1 MAIEY
6 TKDFW
11 NKQNSTINHLSPF
24 NERLISA
31 QNYSLVN
38 STIYNGAISPIGYA
52 DLLNGKKA
60 FNDSVISERDKT
72 QSDLDFIKNTGLSSS
87 DVSDTDEV
95 SKIKKEIDLQ
105 SQVQYL
111 QMYYDSYMLT
121 QNGDAQW
128 RLGDV
133 TGTYKT
139 VNKDDN
145 VFNTIIN
152 GSVKTR
158 SNMSFCYKAD
168 YVSPTYGR
176 QPADDTKYTSLGFPP
191 YKWGLRKIN
200 EKTNF
205 MSKVIGD
212 YTFDKDNFK
221 VSREDVTARD
231 VGMKSLSDWIN
242 YLQFIAEGA
251 TGIVST
257 YLTEWD
263 LSLYIQE
270 GLMQPKVN
278 GGPMNVYLNYRI
290 HEDNPLAQSGYYTDD
305 RSLVFNVCGSSVSKL
320 FYDCMKNWRPSDF
333 PLSNWWMPYLRGR
346 DWDLAGISAYGVSV
360 PYLSIYDEWD
370 INFDYTA
377 QKDLKSIIRHQDF
390 YGYIAR
396 AANTFDNPYWSAFY
410 SSESDGMTNIDIKL
424 KNLINKV
431 AGADYGVSSQSGK
444 DTGYL
449 LNLAKKETIL
459 NGGYYGGPSTVDQ
472 NGGLYGRTMVEN
484 SLNENDDAINSKES
498 GFQDQEASYN
508 TDVDIGNVS
517 SLVKTNM
524 SDDKKDSSQMS
535 KTVGV
540 NRFSPAIYGGP
551 HSSEYSPKHLR
562 DFFTNELVSRE
573 IPKIGYTPLVSGE
586 LDATDKE
593 NEKGNYYFSPS
604 TALKY
609 LKEGAYTAR
618 KKLVYYKDWIELDF
632 EATPTFNQKTLAF
645 DMVFPTNYNGERI
658 IYTGNIR
665 YKTKVYN
672 VKNLLEA
679 GKLPKWWTFALKSVA
694 TVDGNLAYIKTPV
707 RRGKYLGF
715 LEKTVKV
722 YEVNDRPD
730 VKWKIVTHKFKS
742 YTTPNGKKEALFNGI
757 TTYRKGAINDEDFK
771 ELSKKAGYI
780 LTFDNPAIEEEIK
793 LQILQYNKGVTNS
806 PKYLYFCGCDNL
818 SDRYTK
824 GPSYIFKAPVYVR
837 YYENIIEYYSKIL
850 FWKVKVGESTTYMPY
865 LYVDLENTTEY
876 FDIDAKEHE
885 TNVINHL
892 QPIAYNTEMTYSPI
906 QKMKLGMSHRI
917 TAYKDTKT
925 GGGFGAIISL
935 ITGKGGGVNNGT
947 GTPMWTSN
955 ASFGIEGIGILS
967 GWQGVDPSTEPAM
980 ITPSLKY
987 DMKKYI
993 MRQTS
998 SFENIPLKSLPMK
1011 AVKQYNMISF
1021 RQDKNPH
1028 ITFMTDEGFDLYQ
1041 TYTAMSL
1048 DAALKNALNK
1058 ICTTVYFKRYDS
1070 NDTAKMSIKEPLKNF
1085 VSYCVSELN
1094 SMNMAK
1100 DVFQTLNWE
1109 NLRKVMLYNVDAC
1122 VLKACGIQKT
1132 DDNTFVKVKAD
1143 KKHVLYNYWIDVA
1156 AQLFFDKK
1164 DFDKKRNEI
1173 LQKFTAIIS
1182 SLKISID
1189 KIMETIKKDDDMI
1202 TYNDLR
1208 QAMAQLYIQQENTKK
1223 NCIDDFMFAYLN
1235 ILYVYRLYF
1244 IGKRFNKEDGTMWT
1258 MRQLESTI
1266 DLVHTDECPPKSPK
1280 DLNDDYKDIYNVVF
1294 YELQNTLDAKR
1305 DVIINED
1312 HKPLAVDKIYRIY
1325 VKVEYGTEN
1334 DWNRWIAYRDNPND
1348 NPKVREII
1356 RVNVDGDLRYI
1367 FKPTDGLYQFK
1378 SKEWNDNLK
1387 NEEWNSNHKD
1397 KQAKEVKDYIN
1408 CIFPIEWKPMKEKTP
1423 IRWNVFGSVNVDNL
1437 LEYSR
1442 ESISAQDL
1450 VCLTEEGA
1458 DFWTITIPANL
1469 WPEKSLYK
1477 TKLYIKL
1484 INENTD
1490 VYNDVSTVVLGPFAN
1505 STMPIAPY
1513 DSQMLAGLKEE
1524 VSFLK

>member
-6 TKDFW
+6 TREYWDK
-11 NKQNSTINHLSPF
+11 NYSTINHLSPF
-24 NERLISA
+24 GERLLNS
-31 QNYSLVN
+31 QNYNLAN
-38 STIYNGAISPIGYA
+38 STIYNGAVEPTTYA
-52 DLLNGKKA
+52 ELLSGKKA
-60 FNDSVISERDKT
+60 FNDSIISERDKT
-72 QSDLDFIKNTGLSSS
+72 QSDLDFVKDTGLSPDDFSN
-87 DVSDTDEV
+87 TEEYAKITKEV
-95 SKIKKEIDLQ
+95 DLQ
-105 SQVQYL
+105 SQLQYL

-128 RLGDV
+128 RLGEV
-133 TGTYKT
+133 LGTYKT
-139 VNKDDN
+139 VNKDDDIFRTM
-145 VFNTIIN
+145 VN

-168 YVSPTYGR
+168 EITLSSGR
-176 QPADDTKYTSLGFPP
+176 QPANDMKYSSLGFPP

-200 EKTNF
+200 EKTS
-205 MSKVIGD
+205 MMAKVTGD

-221 VSREDVTARD
+221 VNREDVTIRD
-231 VGMKSLSDWIN
+231 IGMKSLSDWIN
-242 YLQFIAEGA
+242 YLQFITEGV

-305 RSLVFNVCGSSVSKL
+305 RSLAFNVCGSSVSKL
-320 FYDCMKNWRPSDF
+320 FFDCMKNWRPSDF
-333 PLSNWWMPYLRGR
+333 PFSNWWMPYLRGR
-346 DWDLAGISAYGVSV
+346 DWDLAGVKAYGVSV

-377 QKDLKSIIRHQDF
+377 QKDLKNIIRHQDF

-396 AANTFDNPYWSAFY
+396 AANTFDNPYWSTFY
-410 SSESDGMTNIDIKL
+410 SSESDGSTNIDIKL

-431 AGADYGVSSQSGK
+431 AGADYGVSTQSGK
-444 DTGYL
+444 DIGYL

-472 NGGLYGRTMVEN
+472 NGGLYGRTMIEN
-484 SLNENDDAINSKES
+484 SLNEDDSSINSKEA
-498 GFQDQEASYN
+498 GYQDQEASYDTN
-508 TDVDIGNVS
+508 VDIGNTA
-517 SLVKTNM
+517 SLAKTNM
-524 SDDKKDSSQMS
+524 ENKKDSSQMS
-535 KTVGV
+535 KMVGV

-562 DFFTNELVSRE
+562 DFFTDELVSKE
-573 IPKIGYTPLVSGE
+573 IPKIGYTPLVSGQ
-586 LDATDKE
+586 LDTNDKA

-604 TALKY
+604 TALNY
-609 LKEGAYTAR
+609 LKEGAYAAR
-618 KKLVYYKDWIELDF
+618 KKLVYYQDWIELDF
-632 EATPTFNQKTLAF
+632 EANPVFNPKTLTFN
-645 DMVFPTNYNGERI
+645 MVFPTNYNGAQI
-658 IYTGNIR
+658 IYTGNIW

-672 VKNLLEA
+672 VNNLLNEN
-679 GKLPKWWTFALKSVA
+679 KLPRWWKFALNKVA
-694 TVDGNLAYIKTPV
+694 TVDGDLAYIKTPV
-707 RRGKYLGF
+707 CKGKYLGF
-715 LEKTVKV
+715 LEKTIKV
-722 YEVNDRPD
+722 YEANDRPD
-730 VKWKIVTHKFKS
+730 VKWKIVAHKFKS

-771 ELSKKAGYI
+771 ELSKNAGYI
-780 LTFDNPAIEEEIK
+780 LTFDNSAVEEDIK
-793 LQILQYNKGVTNS
+793 LQILQYNRGVTNS
-806 PKYLYFCGCDNL
+806 PKYIYFCGCDNL

-837 YYENIIEYYSKIL
+837 YYENIIEYYAKVL
-850 FWKVKVGESTTYMPY
+850 FWKIKVGESTTYMPY
-865 LYVDLENTTEY
+865 LYVDLENTAEY
-876 FDIDAKEHE
+876 FDLDAKEYK
-885 TNVINHL
+885 TDIINHL
-892 QPIAYNTEMTYSPI
+892 QPVAFNTEMTYSPI
-906 QKMKLGMSHRI
+906 QKMKLGFNHQMA
-917 TAYKDTKT
+917 AYKDTKT
-925 GGGFGAIISL
+925 GSGFSAVISL
-935 ITGKGGGVNNGT
+935 FTGKGGGINNGV
-947 GTPMWTSN
+947 GTPMWVSN

-967 GWQGVDPSTEPAM
+967 GWQGIDPSTE
-980 ITPSLKY
+980 TVVVTSYLTY
-987 DMKKYI
+987 DMKNYI
-993 MRQTS
+993 MRQKS
-998 SFENIPLKSLPMK
+998 GFENIPLKALPMK
-1011 AVKQYNMISF
+1011 AVKTSNQISF
-1021 RQDKNPH
+1021 RYDGNPH
-1028 ITFMTDEGFDLYQ
+1028 ITFMTDEGFDLLQGYS
-1041 TYTAMSL
+1041 TTNL
-1048 DAALKNALNK
+1048 DVALKNAINK
-1058 ICTTVYFKRYDS
+1058 ICTTVYFKKYDS

-1085 VSYCVSELN
+1085 VSYCMTELN

-1100 DVFQTLNWE
+1100 EVFQTLNWE

-1122 VLKACGIQKT
+1122 VLKASGIQKV
-1132 DDNTFVKVKAD
+1132 DDNTFIKVKAD

-1164 DFDKKRNEI
+1164 NFNKKRGEI
-1173 LQKFTAIIS
+1173 LQKFTDIAT
-1182 SLKISID
+1182 SLEISID
-1189 KIMETIKKDDDMI
+1189 KIMEFIKKDDDMI

-1235 ILYVYRLYF
+1235 ILYIYRLYF

-1280 DLNDDYKDIYNVVF
+1280 DLNDDYKDTYNVVF
-1294 YELQNTLDAKR
+1294 YELQNTLDIKR
-1305 DVIINED
+1305 EVIIDES
-1312 HKPLAVDKIYRIY
+1312 HPPLTVDKIYRIY

-1334 DWNRWIAYRDNPND
+1334 DWNRWIAYRDNPNE

-1356 RVNVDGDLRYI
+1356 RVNVDGDMRYI

-1387 NEEWNSNHKD
+1387 NEEWNYNHKD
-1397 KQAKEVKDYIN
+1397 KPAKEVKDYIN

-1458 DFWTITIPANL
+1458 DFWTISIPANL

-1484 INENTD
+1484 VTENID
-1490 VYNDVSTVVLGPFAN
+1490 IYNDVNTVVLGPFAS
-1505 STMPIAPY
+1505 STMPITPY
-1513 DSQMLAGLKEE
+1513 DTEMLAGLKEE
-1524 VSFLK
+1524 ISFLK